1 MNVAAVLESESAKR
15 RGGIALF
22 AAIVAVPILVMDAGR
37 VQADTK
43 SYLYLD
49 PGRLLRRAVSM
60 WDPSI
65 GLGTTSHQNIGYLF
79 PLGPYYWLMQEVLG
93 VPSWVAQR
101 LLLAT
106 MLFAAGMGV
115 RYLMRT
121 LAVGG
126 PGVPVAMLAYAFT
139 PYAIE
144 YSSRLSVL
152 LGPWA
157 ALPFLL
163 AFVIRGMHRGGW
175 KYAAWFAIVVQLVGS
190 VNASSLIFA
199 GIGPVLWIPFAVL
212 VLRDV
217 SWRQA
222 WSFVWRTGL
231 LAIATSLWWMS
242 GLWVEGKYGL
252 NILRFT
258 ESIRTVSAT
267 AYPYEFLRGLGY
279 WFFYGRDRVGQWND
293 GFEPFT
299 LSPAVV
305 FVSLAVP
312 ATALWSA
319 GAVRWRYRSF
329 FTLLVPL
336 GIAIA
341 VGAAPYDDPS
351 IVGSLF
357 KSFASTSTVG
367 FALRS
372 TARATPLVV
381 LGLAVLLGAGVSAFA
396 ARMRAKNRPWLGIGA
411 AVLVGAMCLVNAPG
425 AWRGVYYS
433 DYLGRDETVPA
444 YWSAAL
450 RALDAAPHDTRVLAL
465 PGADFAA
472 YRWGDTVDP
481 IEPGLIDRPYVAR
494 ELVPWGSDAGTNL
507 LIALDRRVQETAI
520 EPDAVAPIARLLGV
534 GDIVLR
540 MDLETD
546 RFLLGV
552 VPAGV
557 LWDTFTDRPPD
568 GLTPPTEYGTEIPG
582 SLKFPELGNLTQ
594 PPADDADPPPV
605 AVFGVDDPLP
615 ITRAKAVGSSLVV
628 SGDGEGLVDL
638 AAAGLLDAG
647 RAVLYSASYDPAA
660 LRRLVGDGSVLVITD
675 SNRRRG
681 LRWQGM
687 SSDYGATETAGE
699 IALRADPLDQ
709 RLEVFPTAGDDAA
722 TVAELDGAITRLQ
735 STGYGSPDLGFRPGQ
750 RAAAAFD
757 GNPDSAWLMGDGR
770 DLDDERL
777 ELELAAPLT
786 TDHIEVVQPEVRELS
801 RSISRISLRFDDG
814 PPVFAD
820 LDGRSRD
827 EAGQQV
833 RFSRRTFSK
842 VELRIE
848 ALRERP
854 GLSVA
859 TKNGYGFTEI
869 RIADDAPG
877 AEPVRIEETMRLPR
891 DLLDALGAA
900 SIDHALA
907 IVLSRET
914 TMDGS
919 AFRRRFELP
928 GARTFTFGA
937 TAQISTFA
945 DDDLIDRAVGL
956 RGADEGGITATSSER
971 LGNPIARASSAIDGD
986 PATAWSTPIGKL
998 KEVALS
1004 LELAAPVTIDHLDLE
1019 FVADGRHSLPTT
1031 IDLSADDGTVRTI
1044 AIPESVRFDV
1054 PGGRVSVPVE
1064 FAPISGTDFTFEITG
1079 ARPVLRSDLTMPIAI
1094 AELGMP
1100 GVRRAPLADRLPD
1113 ECVDGLVEI
1122 DGVPR
1127 AVRLAG
1133 TTADAVA
1140 QRPLIVTLC
1149 AGDGALALD
1158 AGEHDVSAASSPDN
1172 STAFD
1177 IGRIVLRS
1185 AAGGGPAT
1193 GDEFALAAADRL
1205 DPVEVVSEGRAK
1217 VEVRGPATAEPYWLV
1232 LGQSLNAGWVA
1243 RADGHDLGPAT
1254 LVDGFSSGWIVP
1266 ARSDGSAATVTVEW
1280 EPQRVVSAALL
1291 ASLLAMALCLGIV
1304 LLAGRRRFAADI
1316 VTGSD
1321 PELRR
1326 GNAGAGRR
1334 RFAARLATG
1343 LPAGSDPE
1351 LRWGSV
1357 DADRQLGRGVRVAL
1371 VLGLGGVAMLLVEPW
1386 VGVVVAAAVAFSLH
1400 DRRLRAA
1407 VRVAPPVVV
1416 VLIGAYLAIGQIQH
1430 HYPPRFDWPTQFDAA
1445 RVPTW
1450 IALMLLVVE
1459 ATLCAVLGDEAAPE
1473 PGPSRTSRSRAART
1487 ARVAA
1492 MSADVG
1498 DDATSASVS
1507 GRQPSWWLVVVTL
1520 VGLGAVIPFAIAAH
1534 AGALDVPRSDDWSY
1548 LLTLFRFSDSGTWD
1562 FNDWVSMT
1570 LAGQVLATVP
1580 VVKLFGESV
1589 IAARVFAASIGVLGL
1604 VAVVGLGGHLGVAR
1618 SRALLVAA
1626 ALALGPLWG
1635 PLASTYMTE
1644 VPSFAAQA
1652 AALWAAAIALRRRPA
1667 SPRWLAI
1674 ALGLAFFA
1682 VTIRQYAIVA
1692 AGAILVAAFLTAIE
1706 RRDAAL
1712 RKAVYGLAGVFAVA
1726 GLGLLVWW
1734 SGVPG
1739 RLALSPKVPNSPS
1752 IKQSI
1757 AGLAGYLRLA
1767 GLLLIPVIVAARPRA
1782 LIDRALVRDR
1792 RSTIAL
1798 TSVALSV
1805 LVVGYGLDRTQPFV
1819 GNYVDRR
1826 GVLADDIISGSRPLV
1841 MPELLFELLVAVGTL
1856 GALVLVVAMV
1866 PGWGD
1871 LRRRVRGR
1879 DLGGVDPVVVAV
1891 GLTVAGTLAAYE
1903 LAILCRLPIFDRYA
1917 LGLLPLV
1924 GLLLLRSAGRSV
1936 RVEPGG
1942 TVEAGA
1948 GSRGARL
1955 RTAGVAAAV
1964 AAVAGLGIVYSAE
1977 SASFD
1982 ATRWKVAELAMDAGY
1997 SAADI
2002 DAGYEW
2008 AGWRRDVAPPYYPAY
2023 TPAELLEK
2031 RKRYLAGACVAV
2043 VIDPPRR
2050 PEHVIAMAESTGL
2063 LRGSVPVYAV
2073 LTERACADARR
2084 GS

>member
-1 MNVAAVLESESAKR
+1 MNVGAVLESPTARR

-22 AAIVAVPILVMDAGR
+22 AAVVAVPILLMDAGR

-79 PLGPYYWLMQEVLG
+79 PLGPYYWVMHEVFG

-121 LAVGG
+121 MSVGG

-139 PYAIE
+139 PYVIE

-199 GIGPVLWIPFAVL
+199 GLGPVLWIPFAVL
-212 VLRDV
+212 VARDV
-217 SWRQA
+217 TSRQA

-231 LAIATSLWWMS
+231 LTIATSLWWMS

-357 KSFASTSTVG
+357 KSFATTSTVG

-381 LGLAVLLGAGVSAFA
+381 LGLSVLLGVGVSAFA
-396 ARMRAKNRPWLGIGA
+396 ARMRTRNRPWLGIGA
-411 AVLVGAMCLVNAPG
+411 AALVGAMCLVNAPG

-582 SLKFPELGNLTQ
+582 ALKFPELGDLTQ

-605 AVFGVDDPLP
+605 AVLGVDDPLP
-615 ITRAKAVGSSLVV
+615 IARAKSVESSLVV

-647 RAVLYSASYDPAA
+647 RAVLYSASHDPAA
-660 LRRLVGDGSVLVITD
+660 LRRLVGDGSVLVLTD

-699 IALRADPLDQ
+699 IALREDPLDQ
-709 RLEVFPTAGDDAA
+709 RLEVFPSAGDDAA
-722 TVAELDGAITRLQ
+722 TVTELDGAITRLQ
-735 STGYGSPDLGFRPGQ
+735 STGYGSPDLGYRPGQ

-777 ELELAAPLT
+777 ELELATPIT
-786 TDHIEVVQPEVRELS
+786 TDHLDVVQPEVRELS

-814 PPVFAD
+814 APVFAD
-820 LDGRSRD
+820 LDRRSRD

-877 AEPVRIEETMRLPR
+877 AAPVRIEETMRLPR

-900 SIDHALA
+900 SNDHALA

-919 AFRRRFELP
+919 AFRRRFDLP
-928 GARTFTFGA
+928 AARTFSFGA

-956 RGADEGGITATSSER
+956 PAADEGGITATSSER

-986 PATAWSTPIGKL
+986 AATAWSTPIGKL
-998 KEVALS
+998 KEVELA
-1004 LELAAPVTIDHLDLE
+1004 LELAAPVTIDRLDLQ

-1031 IDLSADDGTVRTI
+1031 IDLTADDGTARTI
-1044 AIPESVRFDV
+1044 TIPESVRFDV

-1064 FAPISGTDFTFEITG
+1064 FEPISGRSFTFEITA

-1100 GVRRAPLADRLPD
+1100 GVRRAPLPERIPD
-1113 ECVDGLVEI
+1113 DCIDGLVEV
-1122 DGVPR
+1122 DGVGMS
-1127 AVRLAG
+1127 VRLAG
-1133 TTADAVA
+1133 STADAVA
-1140 QRPLIVTLC
+1140 QRPLAVSLC
-1149 AGDGALALD
+1149 EGEGEGALALD
-1158 AGEHDVSAASSPDN
+1158 SGEHDVSAASSPDN
-1172 STAFD
+1172 ATAFD

-1185 AAGGGPAT
+1185 APGGGPAR
-1193 GDEFALAAADRL
+1193 GDEFALPAADRL
-1205 DPVEVVSEGRAK
+1205 DPVEVVSEGRAN
-1217 VEVRGPATAEPYWLV
+1217 VEVRGPATNEPYWFV
-1232 LGQSLNAGWVA
+1232 LGQSLNSGWVA

-1266 ARSDGSAATVTVEW
+1266 ARSDGAPATITVEW
-1280 EPQRVVSAALL
+1280 KPQRVVSAALL
-1291 ASLLAMALCLGIV
+1291 ASLFAMALCLGIV
-1304 LLAGRRRFAADI
+1304 LLAGRRR
-1316 VTGSD
+1316 
-1321 PELRR
+1321 
-1326 GNAGAGRR
+1326 
-1334 RFAARLATG
+1334 LATG
-1343 LPAGSDPE
+1343 LPTGHDPV
-1351 LRWGSV
+1351 LRWGTV
-1357 DADRQLGRGVRVAL
+1357 DADRRLGRGVRAAL
-1371 VLGLGGVAMLLVEPW
+1371 VFGLGGAAMLLVEPW
-1386 VGVVVAAAVAFSLH
+1386 VGVVVAATVAFSLH
-1400 DRRLRAA
+1400 DRRVRAA
-1407 VRVAPPVVV
+1407 VRVVPPVVV
-1416 VLIGAYLAIGQIQH
+1416 VLVGAYLAIGQIQH

-1450 IALMLLVVE
+1450 IALMLLAVE
-1459 ATLCAVLGDEAAPE
+1459 AALSAVLGDDAAPD
-1473 PGPSRTSRSRAART
+1473 T
-1487 ARVAA
+1487 A
-1492 MSADVG
+1492 
-1498 DDATSASVS
+1498 S
-1507 GRQPSWWLVVVTL
+1507 GRARRTPAATVDGSSGAAVGRPTPWWRVGAIVV
-1520 VGLGAVIPFAIAAH
+1520 GSGAVVPLVIAAS

-1548 LLTLFRFSDSGTWD
+1548 LLTLFRFSDSGQWD
-1562 FNDWVSMT
+1562 FNEWVSMT

-1580 VVKLFGESV
+1580 VVKLFGDSV
-1589 IAARVFAASIGVLGL
+1589 VAARVFAASVGVLGL
-1604 VAVVGLGGHLGVAR
+1604 GAVVGLGGRLGVAR
-1618 SRALLVAA
+1618 SQGLLVAA
-1626 ALALGPLWG
+1626 TLALGPLWG

-1644 VPSFAAQA
+1644 VPSFAAQT
-1652 AALWAAAIALRRRPA
+1652 AALGAAAIALRGRPA
-1667 SPRWLAI
+1667 SPRWLAV

-1682 VTIRQYAIVA
+1682 VTIRQYAIVV
-1692 AGAILVAAFLTAIE
+1692 AGAILVAAFVTAIE
-1706 RRDAAL
+1706 RRDVAL
-1712 RKAVYGLAGVFAVA
+1712 RKAVYVLAGVFAVA

-1739 RLALSPKVPNSPS
+1739 RLALSPKAPNTPS

-1767 GLLLIPVIVAARPRA
+1767 GLLLLPVIVAARPRA
-1782 LIDRALVRDR
+1782 LVDRAFARDR

-1805 LVVGYGLDRTQPFV
+1805 LVVGYALDRTQPFV
-1819 GNYVDRR
+1819 GNYLDRR

-1841 MPELLFELLVAVGTL
+1841 MPELLFELLVAIGTL
-1856 GALVLVVAMV
+1856 GALVLVVAMI
-1866 PGWGD
+1866 PAWDD

-1879 DLGGVDPVVVAV
+1879 DFAGLDPVVVAV
-1891 GLTVAGTLAAYE
+1891 GLTVVGTLAAYE

-1936 RVEPGG
+1936 PVG
-1942 TVEAGA
+1942 
-1948 GSRGARL
+1948 
-1955 RTAGVAAAV
+1955 RTLGVVAAV
-1964 AAVAGLGIVYSAE
+1964 AAIAGLGIVYSAE

-1982 ATRWKVAELAMDAGY
+1982 ATRWKVAELAMEQGY

-2050 PEHVIAMAESTGL
+2050 PEHVIAMATSSGL

-2073 LTERACADARR
+2073 LTDRACADPPR